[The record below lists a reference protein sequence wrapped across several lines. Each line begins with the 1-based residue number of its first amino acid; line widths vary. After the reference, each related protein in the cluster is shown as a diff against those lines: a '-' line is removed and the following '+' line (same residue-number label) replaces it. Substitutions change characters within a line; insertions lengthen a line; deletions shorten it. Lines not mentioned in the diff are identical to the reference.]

1 MSAQCITSRAQTRKA
16 KDKEDVKV
24 LNRQKLLLVIIEK
37 MATRKSLSFF
47 VFVVVF
53 LQGGSFVN
61 TSTLICYN
69 GNLPEGA
76 RDSGDHVFVAN

>member
-24 LNRQKLLLVIIEK
+24 LNRQKLLLGHK
-37 MATRKSLSFF
+37 KKPQFF

-61 TSTLICYN
+61 TSTLICWN

-76 RDSGDHVFVAN
+76 RDSEDHVFVAN

>member
-1 MSAQCITSRAQTRKA
+1 
-16 KDKEDVKV
+16 
-24 LNRQKLLLVIIEK
+24 
-37 MATRKSLSFF
+37 
-47 VFVVVF
+47 